1 MTHTPTIPEAVA
13 AYAWPPPRNRTR
25 ARRVPTRV
33 PANWN
38 PSLSPDANRVVFVSD
53 RSGAPRAYVQQ
64 VGGEEQHQL
73 ETGGEPVIEVSWSP
87 NGDWIACVVAP
98 GGSPRHEVWL
108 IRPDARDL
116 HLAAGA
122 HHGCAFLCGW
132 AVQSGRVMV
141 TQAGG
146 AAFGN
151 CALLIDPESGARDE
165 LGSAE
170 MLLLRDVSPDER
182 STIVRL
188 GPRSARW
195 LELRTP
201 NGSPREVLGGPAEG
215 SRDMGVFSPDG
226 QIIYMRSDV
235 GRNLAALVGVSL
247 SDGIQHVV
255 AERGDA
261 ELENFAISADRR
273 VLVLLWNLF
282 GGRSEVTLYEPAHA
296 RRRSLP
302 APPGEVFSGLSLSHD
317 GGWLALTAEGPSQ
330 PKNVWLVHVH
340 GESVVPM
347 TYTPP
352 KLTPKKTTTPEL
364 HRFAA
369 ADGVGLSGWLYRTP
383 QRPAGTEPGPVV
395 IHLHGGPEAQDR
407 PTFSALYSN
416 LVARGM
422 SVFAPNVRGSSGFGR
437 EFVNADNVEKRYAA
451 ISDVKA
457 CVEYLVTHQ
466 IADPARIGCMGR
478 SYGGYLTLAALVHY
492 PDLFAVGVD
501 TCGMADLLTFYE
513 RTEPWI
519 ALEAVS
525 KYGHPERDR
534 ELLRDLSP
542 IHRIDRLAAPLLVVH
557 GAHDTNV
564 PLYEAEQLVREL
576 HARNLRGGFLLFP
589 DEGHEVLLQHNR
601 AKYIRVVGDWLADY
615 LLTDK
620 PRRGTSLV
628 EHAPRSD
635 ERGSVPPLDL
645 ETPK

>member
-1 MTHTPTIPEAVA
+1 VTHTSISDAVA
-13 AYAWPPPRNRTR
+13 AYAWPPPRTRTR
-25 ARRVPTRV
+25 VRRVPARV

-53 RSGAPRAYVQQ
+53 RGGAPRAYVQK

-87 NGDWIACVVAP
+87 SGEWIACVLAP

-108 IRPDARDL
+108 IRPDGSEL

-132 AVQSGRVMV
+132 AATSGRLMV

-146 AAFGN
+146 AHDGN
-151 CALLIDPESGARDE
+151 CAFLLDPLSGERTE
-165 LGSAE
+165 LGCAQ

-182 STIVRL
+182 ASIVRL

-195 LELRTP
+195 LELRSP
-201 NGSPREVLGGPAEG
+201 NGVPHDVLGGPAAG
-215 SRDMGVFSPDG
+215 SRDLGHFSPDG
-226 QIIYMRSDV
+226 RIVYLRSDV
-235 GRNLAALVGVSL
+235 DRNLAALVAVNVATGE
-247 SDGIQHVV
+247 QHVV

-261 ELENFAISADRR
+261 ELESFAISPDRR
-273 VLVLLWNLF
+273 VMVLLWNLY

-302 APPGEVFSGLSLSHD
+302 APPGEVFSGLSLSYD
-317 GGWLALTAEGPSQ
+317 GGWLALTSEGPSQ
-330 PKNVWLVHVH
+330 PKNVWLVNVH

-352 KLTPKKTTTPEL
+352 QLTPKKTTTPEL

-369 ADGVGLSGWLYRTP
+369 ADGLGLSGWLYRTP

-395 IHLHGGPEAQDR
+395 LHLHGGPEAQDR

-437 EFVNADNVEKRYAA
+437 EFVNADNVERRYAA
-451 ISDVKA
+451 ITDVKA
-457 CVEYLVTHQ
+457 CVDYLITHD
-466 IADPARIGCMGR
+466 IADPDRIGCMGR
-478 SYGGYLTLAALVHY
+478 SYGGYLTLAALVEY
-492 PDLFAVGVD
+492 PELFAVGVD
-501 TCGMADLLTFYE
+501 TCGMSNLLSFYE

-525 KYGHPERDR
+525 KYGDPERDR

-542 IHRIDRLAAPLLVVH
+542 LFKLDRLAAPLLVVH

-564 PLYEAEQLVREL
+564 PLHEAEQLVREL
-576 HARNLRGGFLLFP
+576 AARNLRGGFLLFP
-589 DEGHEVLLQHNR
+589 DEGHDLLFQHNR

-620 PRRGTSLV
+620 PRKSA
-628 EHAPRSD
+628 HD
-635 ERGSVPPLDL
+635 DHKSVPPL
-645 ETPK
+645 EMSTPK